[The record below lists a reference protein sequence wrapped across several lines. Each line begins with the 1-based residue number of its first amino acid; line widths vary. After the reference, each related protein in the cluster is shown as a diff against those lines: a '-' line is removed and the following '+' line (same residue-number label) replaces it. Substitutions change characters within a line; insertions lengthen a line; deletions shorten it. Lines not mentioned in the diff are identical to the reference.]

1 MSRSSKGFADFF
13 PTAPSVLQQ
22 KRSKASEDRGRH
34 YSAVNTASHN
44 SHAPSTAR
52 ASSGGGEGEGSILT
66 KRRNDG
72 INNTAI
78 NSIHHE
84 ENEYANGDVSHE
96 VGSASSTSTTSSVF
110 SASRKEASIANH
122 NGVHNATSLTPLTN
136 IDSSPRASGMASP
149 PKRITQDKRATAR
162 LPPRSPLPGRLEESV
177 DSRMEEASTPGSI
190 DSERTSPPTGPQA
203 RPGKGEVKGYK
214 IVFDPDADKSLKGK
228 EKRNRTAEYK
238 SFGEGVSLHMFG
250 LRFAHMLI

>member
-34 YSAVNTASHN
+34 YSTVNTTSHT
-44 SHAPSTAR
+44 SHAPSAAR
-52 ASSGGGEGEGSILT
+52 ASSGAGEGEGSILT

-72 INNTAI
+72 NNKTTT
-78 NSIHHE
+78 NSILHE
-84 ENEYANGDVSHE
+84 ESEYANGDVSHE

-110 SASRKEASIANH
+110 SASRKEVNIVNH

-136 IDSSPRASGMASP
+136 IDSSPRTNGMTSP
-149 PKRITQDKRATAR
+149 PKRTTQDKRATTR
-162 LPPRSPLPGRLEESV
+162 LPPKSPFPELVEESV
-177 DSRMEEASTPGSI
+177 DSRMEEASTPDSI
-190 DSERTSPPTGPQA
+190 DSERTRPPTGPQA
-203 RPGKGEVKGYK
+203 RPGRGEVKGYK

-238 SFGEGVSLHMFG
+238 SFGEGVSLHI
-250 LRFAHMLI
+250 LCLKVCT

>member
-34 YSAVNTASHN
+34 YSIANTASHS
-44 SHAPSTAR
+44 SHAPSAAR
-52 ASSGGGEGEGSILT
+52 ASFGGGEGEGSTLI
-66 KRRNDG
+66 KRNDG
-72 INNTAI
+72 INNAAI

-84 ENEYANGDVSHE
+84 ENEYTNGDVSHE

-110 SASRKEASIANH
+110 SASRKEVGIANH

-136 IDSSPRASGMASP
+136 IDSSPRASGMPSS
-149 PKRITQDKRATAR
+149 PKRTTQDKRATAR
-162 LPPRSPLPGRLEESV
+162 LPPRSPLPGRLEENV
-177 DSRMEEASTPGSI
+177 DSRMETASTPDSVE
-190 DSERTSPPTGPQA
+190 SERTSPPTGPQA

-238 SFGEGVSLHMFG
+238 PFGEGVSLYMFG
-250 LRFAHMLI
+250 NRFAHMLT

>member
-34 YSAVNTASHN
+34 YSTVNTASHT
-44 SHAPSTAR
+44 SHAPSATR
-52 ASSGGGEGEGSILT
+52 ASSGGEGEGSTLT

-72 INNTAI
+72 DNNTTI
-78 NSIHHE
+78 NSIPHE
-84 ENEYANGDVSHE
+84 ENEYPNGDVTHE

-110 SASRKEASIANH
+110 SGSRKEANIANH
-122 NGVHNATSLTPLTN
+122 NGVHNSTSLTPLTN
-136 IDSSPRASGMASP
+136 IDSSPRANGMTSP
-149 PKRITQDKRATAR
+149 PKRTTPDKRATDR

-177 DSRMEEASTPGSI
+177 DSRIEEASTPDSI
-190 DSERTSPPTGPQA
+190 DSERTSAPTGPQA
-203 RPGKGEVKGYK
+203 RPGRGEVKGYK

-238 SFGEGVSLHMFG
+238 PFGEGVSLQIFG
-250 LRFAHMLI
+250 LEFAHMLT